1 MPQLHSPT
9 AASWGSVYLRPIIG
23 AHSHSANVVCPLPQF
38 ALRAS
43 RGDDL
48 PVHGDGT
55 SHRSFLFVE
64 DVAEAFEVVL
74 HKVSTPLVSDSLPQ
88 TSAVQVGLAWTTFL
102 PDPLL

>member
-1 MPQLHSPT
+1 MGFVVL
-9 AASWGSVYLRPIIG
+9 AAHHRGSFTLCK
-23 AHSHSANVVCPLPQF
+23 VCPLPQF

-74 HKVSTPLVSDSLPQ
+74 HKVSTPLVSDSLPRPGCLGMDNLPPG
-88 TSAVQVGLAWTTFL
+88 SAALDWTAIA
-102 PDPLL
+102 DASG